1 MSQPKI
7 ALRIRPLRKW
17 ADVAAATQHGARV
30 RNVEHVDLSRSSL
43 NAHWTFDAAKGWLER
58 AEGPADIAECLKA
71 RAGQL
76 GARWHKSAIVATEVM
91 FIASPEFF
99 QTTESTCDHGR
110 AQDWAEACLAAW
122 EGLFPGQS
130 VAARLDLDETTPHL
144 SVFFLPLHQR
154 RYRSATRALKE
165 PKSNQLKVSHNK
177 TFGDAKGPEVLAM
190 LQTWIAEE
198 MRAAGFELER
208 GLRVDETGASH
219 RTPAAGRRAV
229 AAARQIAQEIE
240 EIAREEAALQ
250 KSAAEEE
257 INRRWRDIRAQAAVA
272 RENILAAHTTNE
284 ARAAAIQ
291 QAWEKLEAERA
302 ELQKSR
308 NDLLEKI
315 QVLDQV
321 LHQVAHE
328 LDVQVTG
335 SFWARVKAIAD
346 ALEDRRGGGGPAYRP
361 G

>member
-1 MSQPKI
+1 MSKPKI

-17 ADVAAATQHGARV
+17 ADVAAATEHGARV
-30 RNVEHVDLSRSSL
+30 RNVEHVDLSRSHL
-43 NAHWTFDAAKGWLER
+43 NVHWTFDAASGQLR
-58 AEGPADIAECLKA
+58 PTDGPADIARCLKA

-76 GARWHKSAIVATEVM
+76 GARWHKTAIVGTEVM

-99 QTTESTCDHGR
+99 QTTESTCDHAR
-110 AQDWAEACLAAW
+110 AYSWAKACLAAW

-144 SVFFLPLHQR
+144 SIFFLPLHER
-154 RYRSATRALKE
+154 RYRSTTRALKE

-177 TFGDAKGPEVLAM
+177 TFGDAKGPEILSM
-190 LQTWIAEE
+190 LQTWIADE
-198 MRAAGFELER
+198 MRLTGFDLER

-229 AAARQIAQEIE
+229 AAARQFAGEIE
-240 EIAREEAALQ
+240 ELARENAAQQ
-250 KSAAEEE
+250 KSVAEEE
-257 INRRWRDIRAQAAVA
+257 INRRVLDVRGQIDVA
-272 RENILAAHTTNE
+272 RDGILAARAANKE
-284 ARAAAIQ
+284 RAAAIRK
-291 QAWEKLEAERA
+291 AREELELERA
-302 ELQKSR
+302 EVKKAKD
-308 NDLLEKI
+308 DLHKKI

-321 LHQVAHE
+321 MHAVARE
-328 LDVQVTG
+328 LDVNVTG
-335 SFWARVKAIAD
+335 SFWTRLKAIAD